1 MIERCEDLSAALGQ
15 LPVPSLSEEL
25 WKKLRIFS
33 LEQNASEL
41 AGAVC
46 PAFDGSCQRDA
57 EGARWT
63 RIHLERS
70 LAGIQTRI
78 EHQTTSLLLAA
89 RDDER
94 RRLARDLHDGLQQ
107 DLVVLRMRLSLL
119 SERGDADPF
128 PVEVWDGL
136 ARDVDQMIGRL
147 RDLSNAVFPPALI
160 DRGLTAALRSYLV
173 QIPLSVELVSYPD
186 PLPRLS
192 SETEASVYFLVLEA
206 VTNALKHA
214 DASRLELSVRLG
226 SDGLEVRV
234 ADDGRGFELSPERGG
249 RGLENMAERVEGL
262 GGYLRLSSEPDV
274 GTEVWAFIPIGREM
288 DSQAPSGHEV
298 RQTSRTTGHRHKNG
312 QSLREGQ
319 GRWKEAFARFE
330 QELETPRTINDR
342 HKNGQV
348 Q

>member
-1 MIERCEDLSAALGQ
+1 MIERGEDSGAALGQ
-15 LPVPSLSEEL
+15 LSVPSLSEEP
-25 WKKLRIFS
+25 WKKLQGLS

-41 AGAVC
+41 AEAVW
-46 PAFDGSCQRDA
+46 PAPDGSSQRDA

-63 RIHLERS
+63 WIHLERS
-70 LAGIQTRI
+70 LAGIESRI

-107 DLVVLRMRLSLL
+107 DLVVLRMRLNLL
-119 SERGDADPF
+119 NEKGDADSF
-128 PVEVWDGL
+128 PLQIWDEL
-136 ARDVDQMIGRL
+136 ARDVDRMIGRL

-173 QIPLSVELVSYPD
+173 QIPLSVELANYPD

-214 DASRLELSVRLG
+214 DASHLEISVRLG

-234 ADDGRGFELSPERGG
+234 ADDGRGFELSLERGG
-249 RGLENMAERVEGL
+249 RGLKNMAERVEGL
-262 GGYLRLSSEPDV
+262 GGYLRLSSELDV
-274 GTEVWAFIPIGREM
+274 GTEAWAFIPIGREM
-288 DSQAPSGHEV
+288 DSQAFNGHALP
-298 RQTSRTTGHRHKNG
+298 RTSRTNGDRHEKG
-312 QSLREGQ
+312 RRLRESQ
-319 GRWKEAFARFE
+319 SRWKEAFARFE
-330 QELETPRTINDR
+330 QELETSRTNGD
-342 HKNGQV
+342 HPEEGQV